1 MNKRHVLID
10 FELLARLL
18 DFPETDFYR
27 VLDRCEDQ
35 VFSSNEEEVRC
46 FFYEFVEFARGKS
59 LADIQELYVS
69 TFRVDRKNSLF
80 AADYLLTEAE
90 SDIAECVSKLDAMYS
105 VYGFQRRAYRSDFI
119 PELIRFAP
127 LLLDDSQFDLL
138 LNNFMLF
145 PIISVLDRIS
155 DWNLYKDLLSFVGN
169 CVAAE
174 IDQVQRSNCQLW
186 AEIV

>member
-1 MNKRHVLID
+1 MNQRHALID

-18 DFPETDFYR
+18 DFPDTDFFN

-35 VFSSNEEEVRC
+35 VFSSDEDEVRC
-46 FFYEFVEFARGKS
+46 FFYEFVEYARKKS

-69 TFRVDRKNSLF
+69 TFRCDRKNSLF
-80 AADYLLTEAE
+80 AADYLLSEDD
-90 SDIAECVSKLDAMYS
+90 SDIVECVSKLDEMYS
-105 VYGFQRRAYRSDFI
+105 AYGFQRHAYRSDFI

-127 LLLDDSQFDLL
+127 LLSDDSQFDLL

-145 PIISVLDRIS
+145 PIISILNRIS
-155 DWNLYKDLLSFVGN
+155 DGNLYNDLLSFVGN

-174 IDQVQRSNCQLW
+174 IDQVQRSSCQLW
-186 AEIV
+186 AEIA